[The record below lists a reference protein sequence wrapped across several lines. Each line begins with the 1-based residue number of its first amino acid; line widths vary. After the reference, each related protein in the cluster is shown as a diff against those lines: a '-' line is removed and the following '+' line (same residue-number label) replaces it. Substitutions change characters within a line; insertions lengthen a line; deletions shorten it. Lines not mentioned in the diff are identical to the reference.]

1 MGFIFFCSGG
11 LRMALHVIVKLIAVI
26 ALLFF
31 AAAIVFPWY
40 GTTYKMESVFDTTAR
55 GWMQFIYTLGFATC
69 SSDFCTSD
77 WNLDFWDFDVDQVTR
92 LFFGVGWFGVII
104 AAICVL
110 LALVKGSP
118 TITIL
123 SALCSGVAVVSF
135 LFVSFGFKSEAGVS
149 LRWGPSFGWFFAIGG
164 FICTLIMVAGSCL
177 CKPRQQQQG
186 IGGYPPQSMNP
197 YPNYPPQQGYQ
208 NYPPHPNY
216 NPNPGYNTMPPQNDS
231 NVYGSPSVGSLY

>member
-1 MGFIFFCSGG
+1 
-11 LRMALHVIVKLIAVI
+11 
-26 ALLFF
+26 
-31 AAAIVFPWY
+31 
-40 GTTYKMESVFDTTAR
+40 MESVFDTTAR

-135 LFVSFGFKSEAGVS
+135 LFVSFGFKSDGSTDFYTCDVGPCTSFIGVQSEAGVS

-208 NYPPHPNY
+208 NYPPHQNYNGNPNYNPHPNY

-231 NVYGSPSVGSLY
+231 NVYGSPSVGSLYD